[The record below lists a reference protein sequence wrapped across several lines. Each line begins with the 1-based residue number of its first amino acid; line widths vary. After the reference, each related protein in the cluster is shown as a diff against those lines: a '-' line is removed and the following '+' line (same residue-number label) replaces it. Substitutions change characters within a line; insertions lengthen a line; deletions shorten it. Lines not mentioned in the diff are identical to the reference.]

1 VAIQSSNS
9 LPQFFTDTP
18 CRVGDCVSLS
28 DADTHHAE
36 HVLRLRDG
44 ERVRIA
50 YSEPKEDGKS
60 HNHVF
65 LGVLKKS
72 SVAPL
77 QVDILEELHV
87 PSTALLPPPV
97 QSLIFG
103 MSKGK
108 KNELV
113 IEKATEL
120 GVQSIILWQ
129 TSRSILRLK
138 DENEAARRTERFSK
152 IAEAAAKQ
160 SKRNSIPLVHI
171 CLTEASLAKELER
184 LAPGP
189 RLCCSLSPNSRNL
202 SEIAYSSESR
212 MSTIAIGPEG
222 DFSPKEEQWLAAHSF
237 SPVRLGE
244 NILRS
249 ETAAIAAIA
258 MVNVL
263 CEISA

>member
-1 VAIQSSNS
+1 MAIQSSNS
-9 LPQFFTDTP
+9 LPQFFINTP

-50 YSEPKEDGKS
+50 YSAPEVGAKFHS
-60 HNHVF
+60 HVF
-65 LGVLKKS
+65 LGVLKKNP
-72 SVAPL
+72 AHPL
-77 QVDILEELHV
+77 QVVILEELQA
-87 PSTALLPPPV
+87 PSAAILPPPV
-97 QSLIFG
+97 QALIFG

-138 DENEAARRTERFSK
+138 DENEAARRKERFSK
-152 IAEAAAKQ
+152 IAEAASKQ
-160 SKRNSIPLVHI
+160 SKRTSIPSVHI
-171 CLTEASLAKELER
+171 CLTEAALAIELEQ
-184 LAPGP
+184 LAHGP
-189 RLCCSLSPNSRNL
+189 RLCCSLSPGSKRL
-202 SEIAYSSESR
+202 TEIVCSPENR
-212 MSTIAIGPEG
+212 MSSIAIGPEG
-222 DFSPKEEQWLAAHSF
+222 DFSPQEEQWLATQNF

-258 MVNVL
+258 MVHAL
-263 CEISA
+263 CERSL

>member
-1 VAIQSSNS
+1 MAIQSSNS
-9 LPQFFTDTP
+9 LPQFFIDTP

-36 HVLRLRDG
+36 HVLRLQDG

-50 YSEPKEDGKS
+50 YSAPQGDEKS
-60 HNHVF
+60 NSKAF

-72 SVAPL
+72 PATTL
-77 QVDILEELHV
+77 RVDILGELHLTSAV
-87 PSTALLPPPV
+87 ILPPPV
-97 QSLIFG
+97 QALIFG

-160 SKRNSIPLVHI
+160 SKRASIPSVHI

-184 LAPGP
+184 LAPGS
-189 RLCCSLSPNSRNL
+189 RLCCSLSPGSKRL
-202 SEIAYSSESR
+202 SEIVCSPESR
-212 MSTIAIGPEG
+212 MSSIAIGPEG
-222 DFSPKEEQWLAAHSF
+222 DFSPKEEQWLATQHF

-258 MVNVL
+258 MVNAL
-263 CEISA
+263 CETLS

>member
-1 VAIQSSNS
+1 MAIQSSNS
-9 LPQFFTDTP
+9 LPQFFINTP
-18 CRVGDCVSLS
+18 CRVGECISLS

-36 HVLRLRDG
+36 NVLRLRDG

-50 YSEPKEDGKS
+50 YSAPEADGKS
-60 HNHVF
+60 YHHAF
-65 LGVLKKS
+65 LGVLKKGS
-72 SVAPL
+72 PRPL
-77 QVDILEELHV
+77 QVEILEELHI
-87 PSTALLPPPV
+87 PSAALLPPPV
-97 QSLIFG
+97 QALIFG

-120 GVQSIILWQ
+120 GVESIILWQ

-138 DENEAARRTERFSK
+138 DEDEVARRTERLSK

-160 SKRNSIPLVHI
+160 SKRTSIPSVHI
-171 CLTEASLAKELER
+171 CLSEASLAKELER

-189 RLCCSLSPNSRNL
+189 RLCCSLSPGSKSL
-202 SEIAYSSESR
+202 SEIVCSPESR
-212 MSTIAIGPEG
+212 QSSIAIGPEG
-222 DFSPKEEQWLAAHSF
+222 DFSPKEEQWLTTQHF

-258 MVNVL
+258 MVNAL
-263 CEISA
+263 CEVIS